1 MRDDEENA
9 AVQESEQASEQA
21 IPEEA
26 GAQYACKE
34 CGMSFATMQEYA
46 AHMRWKHRKEEE
58 GVGVEAPKPPEV
70 ETIEEAIAFIKERLA
85 QVYGVGKN
93 DRIIVKALE
102 DDPTPLRDGNLL
114 HAFIKSLAPR
124 AYDAHLST
132 SVIKPL
138 YVRFPNLAQAVDK
151 YLGGVQPQPSPYGYQ
166 FAPQPYGYGPFVPYS
181 PQPYSLSY
189 PPYPAPAYA
198 SHYPPAYPSK
208 PPKTYKIVVEGQE
221 IETDESGF
229 MAWQRFLRE
238 KEEDKRKAQE
248 HELTMKKLEAEIKKI
263 TEEAGREKEPTV
275 PVKIGDKEFQV
286 PASLAPLY
294 LDRSEPTV
302 PVKVGDQT
310 INVPAYLAPLYLK
323 GDEESKKEIEKLRE
337 ELHKKEI
344 EALQRDLEE
353 LKKRP
358 GFFEELRSFQEIAP
372 MLGFQ
377 KGGRTTADL
386 LDSLAERLDQ
396 RAAQLLNK
404 IPAPGGEWKPV
415 VTRTPEERAQKA
427 EEIKQKLERSEEILQ
442 AEEELIKAAAK
453 VKPRTV
459 AN

>member
-1 MRDDEENA
+1 
-9 AVQESEQASEQA
+9 
-21 IPEEA
+21 
-26 GAQYACKE
+26 
-34 CGMSFATMQEYA
+34 MSFATMQEYA

-58 GVGVEAPKPPEV
+58 GVGVEVPKPPEV
-70 ETIEEAIAFIKERLA
+70 EAIEEAIAFIKERLA

-151 YLGGVQPQPSPYGYQ
+151 YLGGVQPQHVPYAYPPSPQQTYGYT
-166 FAPQPYGYGPFVPYS
+166 FYYPTPTYPMSYPFYPPSTYAQPYPHFAYQPK
-181 PQPYSLSY
+181 PQ
-189 PPYPAPAYA
+189 
-198 SHYPPAYPSK
+198 
-208 PPKTYKIVVEGQE
+208 KTYKIVVEGQE
-221 IETDESGF
+221 IETDESGL

-263 TEEAGREKEPTV
+263 AEETEK
-275 PVKIGDKEFQV
+275 K
-286 PASLAPLY
+286 
-294 LDRSEPTV
+294 SEPTV
-302 PVKVGDQT
+302 PVKVGDKEVQ
-310 INVPAYLAPLYLK
+310 VPAYLAPLYLK
-323 GDEESKKEIEKLRE
+323 GDDESKKEIEKLRE
-337 ELHKKEI
+337 ELHRKEV

-404 IPAPGGEWKPV
+404 IPAPGGEWKPA
-415 VTRTPEERAQKA
+415 VTRTPEERARKA

-442 AEEELIKAAAK
+442 AEDELIKAAAK
-453 VKPRTV
+453 VKPRIGTG
-459 AN
+459 

>member
-1 MRDDEENA
+1 MQDEEEGKPDFEGN
-9 AVQESEQASEQA
+9 QEPITE
-21 IPEEA
+21 PVTEA
-26 GAQYACKE
+26 TTEKAEYICDVCGKVFDNENSLLMHRLRSHKLPTKE
-34 CGMSFATMQEYA
+34 G
-46 AHMRWKHRKEEE
+46 

-70 ETIEEAIAFIKERLA
+70 ETIEEAIAFIKERLT

-151 YLGGVQPQPSPYGYQ
+151 YLGGTQPQQAPYAYQQTYGYTFYYPSPTYPPSYP
-166 FAPQPYGYGPFVPYS
+166 FYPPSTYAQPYPHFAY
-181 PQPYSLSY
+181 QP
-189 PPYPAPAYA
+189 
-198 SHYPPAYPSK
+198 K

-238 KEEDKRKAQE
+238 KEEDKRRAQE
-248 HELTMKKLEAEIKKI
+248 HELIMKKLEAEIKKI
-263 TEEAGREKEPTV
+263 AEETGK
-275 PVKIGDKEFQV
+275 G
-286 PASLAPLY
+286 
-294 LDRSEPTV
+294 SEPTV
-302 PVKVGDQT
+302 PIKIGDREVR
-310 INVPAYLAPLYLK
+310 VPAYLAPLYLK

-337 ELHKKEI
+337 ELHRKEI

-404 IPAPGGEWKPV
+404 IPAPGGEWKPEV
-415 VTRTPEERAQKA
+415 KRTPEERAQKA
-427 EEIKQKLERSEEILQ
+427 EEIKRRLERSEEILQ
-442 AEEELIKAAAK
+442 IEDELIKAAAK
-453 VKPRTV
+453 IKPRMGTG
-459 AN
+459 

>member
-1 MRDDEENA
+1 MQDEGEGKLDVEGVQGSITEPVTEAMTEKAEYICDVCGKVFDNEN
-9 AVQESEQASEQA
+9 SLL
-21 IPEEA
+21 
-26 GAQYACKE
+26 
-34 CGMSFATMQEYA
+34 M
-46 AHMRWKHRKEEE
+46 HRLRSHKLPTKEE

-70 ETIEEAIAFIKERLA
+70 EAIEEAIAFIKERLA

-151 YLGGVQPQPSPYGYQ
+151 YLGGAQPQQVPYAYPPSPQQTYGYT
-166 FAPQPYGYGPFVPYS
+166 FYYPHPIPQVNYPF
-181 PQPYSLSY
+181 Y
-189 PPYPAPAYA
+189 PPSTYAP
-198 SHYPPAYPSK
+198 HYPHFAFQPK

-263 TEEAGREKEPTV
+263 AEETGK
-275 PVKIGDKEFQV
+275 G
-286 PASLAPLY
+286 
-294 LDRSEPTV
+294 SEPTV
-302 PVKVGDQT
+302 PIKIGDREVQ
-310 INVPAYLAPLYLK
+310 VPAYLAPLYLK

-337 ELHKKEI
+337 ELHRKEI

-404 IPAPGGEWKPV
+404 IPAPGGEWKPEV
-415 VTRTPEERAQKA
+415 KRTPEERAQKA
-427 EEIKQKLERSEEILQ
+427 EEIKRRLERSEEILQ
-442 AEEELIKAAAK
+442 AEDELIRAASK
-453 VKPRTV
+453 VKPRIGTG
-459 AN
+459 

>member
-1 MRDDEENA
+1 MRDEEESTDL
-9 AVQESEQASEQA
+9 QESEQQMQ
-21 IPEEA
+21 EEA
-26 GAQYACKE
+26 QAQYICKE

-151 YLGGVQPQPSPYGYQ
+151 YLGGTQPQQAPYAYQPSPQQTYGYT
-166 FAPQPYGYGPFVPYS
+166 FYYPSPTYPPCYPFYPPSTYAPQYPHFAY
-181 PQPYSLSY
+181 QP
-189 PPYPAPAYA
+189 
-198 SHYPPAYPSK
+198 K

-238 KEEDKRKAQE
+238 KEEYERRKQE

-263 TEEAGREKEPTV
+263 TEETGRKEEPRI
-275 PVKIGDKEFQV
+275 PVKIGDREVEV

-294 LDRSEPTV
+294 LRGDNETAR
-302 PVKVGDQT
+302 KV
-310 INVPAYLAPLYLK
+310 
-323 GDEESKKEIEKLRE
+323 EELSKKLEEERE
-337 ELHKKEI
+337 ARHKAELEMV
-344 EALQRDLEE
+344 QRDLEE

-404 IPAPGGEWKPV
+404 IPAPGGEWKPEV
-415 VTRTPEERAQKA
+415 KRTPEERVEKA
-427 EEIKQKLERSEEILQ
+427 EEIKRRLERSEEILQ
-442 AEEELIKAAAK
+442 AEDELIKAAAK
-453 VKPRTV
+453 VKPRTGTG
-459 AN
+459 

>member
-1 MRDDEENA
+1 MQSEGENV
-9 AVQESEQASEQA
+9 AVQESEQAM
-21 IPEEA
+21 PEEA
-26 GAQYACKE
+26 EAQYTCKE

-46 AHMRWKHRKEEE
+46 AHMRWKHKKEGEE
-58 GVGVEAPKPPEV
+58 VGVEAPKPPEV

-85 QVYGVGKN
+85 QVYGIGKN

-151 YLGGVQPQPSPYGYQ
+151 YLGGVQPQHAPY
-166 FAPQPYGYGPFVPYS
+166 A
-181 PQPYSLSY
+181 
-189 PPYPAPAYA
+189 
-198 SHYPPAYPSK
+198 YPPAPQQTYGYTLYYPSTAYPFYPSAAYAPQYPPFTYQPK

-286 PASLAPLY
+286 PASLAPF
-294 LDRSEPTV
+294 
-302 PVKVGDQT
+302 
-310 INVPAYLAPLYLK
+310 YLK
-323 GDEESKKEIEKLRE
+323 GSDETSKKIDELSRKLEEERE
-337 ELHKKEI
+337 ARHKAELEMV
-344 EALQRDLEE
+344 QRDLEE

-404 IPAPGGEWKPV
+404 IPAPGGEWKPA
-415 VTRTPEERAQKA
+415 VTRTPEERARKA

-442 AEEELIKAAAK
+442 AEDELIKAAAK
-453 VKPRTV
+453 VKPRTGTS
-459 AN
+459 

>member
-1 MRDDEENA
+1 MPDEEENKVLQGSEQ
-9 AVQESEQASEQA
+9 AVQEETE
-21 IPEEA
+21 
-26 GAQYACKE
+26 AQYVCKE
-34 CGMSFATMQEYA
+34 CKMSFATMQEYA
-46 AHMRWKHRKEEE
+46 AHMRWKHRKEGE
-58 GVGVEAPKPPEV
+58 VGVEAPKPPEV
-70 ETIEEAIAFIKERLA
+70 EAIEEAIAFIKERLA

-151 YLGGVQPQPSPYGYQ
+151 YLGGTQPQQAPYAYGPSPQQTYGYTFYNPYPTYPSYPFYPPSTYVQPYPHFAYQP
-166 FAPQPYGYGPFVPYS
+166 
-181 PQPYSLSY
+181 
-189 PPYPAPAYA
+189 
-198 SHYPPAYPSK
+198 K

-221 IETDESGF
+221 IETDESGY
-229 MAWQRFLRE
+229 MAWQRYLKE
-238 KEEDKRKAQE
+238 KEE
-248 HELTMKKLEAEIKKI
+248 HELRKKQYELEMKKLEAEIKKI
-263 TEEAGREKEPTV
+263 AEETGRREEPKI
-275 PVKIGDKEFQV
+275 PVKIGDREVEV

-294 LDRSEPTV
+294 LRGDSETAR
-302 PVKVGDQT
+302 KV
-310 INVPAYLAPLYLK
+310 
-323 GDEESKKEIEKLRE
+323 EELSKKLEEERE
-337 ELHKKEI
+337 ARHKAELEMV
-344 EALQRDLEE
+344 QRDLEE

-404 IPAPGGEWKPV
+404 IPAPGGEWKPEIK
-415 VTRTPEERAQKA
+415 RTPEERAQKA
-427 EEIKQKLERSEEILQ
+427 EEIKRRLERSEEILQ
-442 AEEELIKAAAK
+442 AEDELIKAAAK
-453 VKPRTV
+453 VKPRTGTG
-459 AN
+459 

>member
-1 MRDDEENA
+1 MQDDEEKA

-26 GAQYACKE
+26 GAQFTCKE

-46 AHMRWKHRKEEE
+46 AHMRWKHRKEGE

-151 YLGGVQPQPSPYGYQ
+151 YLGGIQPQPVPYSYQ
-166 FAPQPYGYGPFVPYS
+166 FAAQPYGYGSFAPYL
-181 PQPYSLSY
+181 PPTYSLSY

-198 SHYPPAYPSK
+198 SHYPMAYPSK

-221 IETDESGF
+221 IETDESGY
-229 MAWQRFLRE
+229 MAWQRYLKE
-238 KEEDKRKAQE
+238 KEE
-248 HELTMKKLEAEIKKI
+248 HELRKKQYELEMKKLEAEIKKI
-263 TEEAGREKEPTV
+263 AEETGKGKEATV

-294 LDRSEPTV
+294 L
-302 PVKVGDQT
+302 
-310 INVPAYLAPLYLK
+310 K
-323 GDEESKKEIEKLRE
+323 GNDETSKKIDELSKKLEEERE
-337 ELHKKEI
+337 ARHKAELEMV
-344 EALQRDLEE
+344 QRDLEE

-404 IPAPGGEWKPV
+404 IPAPSGEWKPV
-415 VTRTPEERAQKA
+415 VTRTPEERVKKA

-442 AEEELIKAAAK
+442 AEDELIKAAAK
-453 VKPRTV
+453 VKPRME
-459 AN
+459 AG